1 MVQRETEVGKRGYKL
16 VQGQLVL
23 GSEQEYDC
31 QPSERGV
38 GSLQLQ
44 YWALYCLLLLAF
56 G

>member
-1 MVQRETEVGKRGYKL
+1 MVQWEMMVDKQGCRL
-16 VQGQLVL
+16 VQGQLGL

-38 GSLQLQ
+38 GWLQLPS
-44 YWALYCLLLLAF
+44 WALYCLLLLAF